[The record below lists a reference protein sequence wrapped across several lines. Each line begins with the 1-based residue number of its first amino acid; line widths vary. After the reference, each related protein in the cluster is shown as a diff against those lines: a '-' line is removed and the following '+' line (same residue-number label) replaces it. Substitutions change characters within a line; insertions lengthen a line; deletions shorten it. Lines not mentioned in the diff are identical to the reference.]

1 MPTFHFCYSSFDY
14 VSSLC
19 KTLKYEGWDPH
30 PWAYIYFGLLIFLK
44 HFLYLQVA
52 ISQTFE
58 LPIFYAYVLLCLLPH
73 PLSCSLLTQWN

>member
-1 MPTFHFCYSSFDY
+1 MGPPPMGLYIF
-14 VSSLC
+14 
-19 KTLKYEGWDPH
+19 
-30 PWAYIYFGLLIFLK
+30 WAPYFLK
-44 HFLYLQVA
+44 HFLYLQIA